1 MDKKV
6 SSPSAGGTTRRD
18 FLKKSATA
26 AAAVAA
32 TGIIKTPVYGQSS
45 APSTGRVLGANDRI
59 AIGYIGIGGKPSNC
73 PGMGLGHVNMQKGK
87 TSELNITQA
96 AVCDLWEVR
105 NDIAKKTIST
115 SDVTAYTD
123 YRKMLERKDI
133 DAVLIATHD
142 PWHARCSIEAMESGK
157 HVYCEKPMTRYLGEA
172 FGVGDVVKRTGRVF
186 QVGSQ
191 GTSAG
196 GWHKAA
202 EIIKSG
208 KLGKLVWA
216 RGAYLRNNP
225 KGEWNYNIVSGA
237 DSIDWNMWLGQVK
250 KRPEKFDG
258 DHYFRWRKYYPYCT
272 GLLGDLV
279 PHRLHPLMLATGN
292 PQYPKRVVCIGTHNI
307 HSDRNTPDAYERDVP
322 EYVQITAEF
331 PDGFLLSVNSSSVSG
346 KVPGFSI
353 FGHDGTMD
361 VADTGNEVKM
371 SPERHKAEEVE
382 EISVKGLQPE
392 DQVVHA
398 KNWLDC
404 IRNGGTPNCNI
415 DLALKVQTVISLSEM
430 SDRLGIVC
438 FFDEKSRKVTDGSG
452 KEVPLLTY
460 GSLPLS

>member
-1 MDKKV
+1 MDPKETK
-6 SSPSAGGTTRRD
+6 PTAGGATRRD
-18 FLKKSATA
+18 FIRKTATA

-32 TGIIKTPVYGQSS
+32 VNVFRTPIYGQNTPPS
-45 APSTGRVLGANDRI
+45 ANVKGANDRI
-59 AIGYIGIGGKPSNC
+59 AIGYIGIGGQPSDC
-73 PGMGLGHVNMQKGK
+73 PGMGLGHVKMQKGK
-87 TSELNITQA
+87 ASELNITQA
-96 AVCDLWEVR
+96 AVCDLWDVR
-105 NDIAKKTIST
+105 NDIAKKAIDT
-115 SDVTAYTD
+115 SDVTSYTD
-123 YRKMLERKDI
+123 YRKILERKDI

-142 PWHARCSIEAMESGK
+142 PWHARCSIEAMQAGK

-172 FGVGDVVKRTGRVF
+172 FEVYDAVKRTGKVF

-191 GTSAG
+191 GTSAE

-202 EIIKSG
+202 EIVKSG

-225 KGEWNYNIVSGA
+225 TGEWNYRIVDGA
-237 DSIDWNMWLGQVK
+237 ENIDWNAWLGPVK
-250 KRPEKFDG
+250 KRPDKFDG
-258 DHYFRWRKYYPYCT
+258 DHYFRWRKYYPYCS

-292 PQYPKRVVCIGTHNI
+292 PQFPKRVVCVGTKNI
-307 HSDRNTPDAYERDVP
+307 ESDKQKPNAHMRDVP
-322 EYVQITAEF
+322 EYVQLTAEF

-353 FGHDGTMD
+353 FGHDGTLD
-361 VADTGNEVKM
+361 VADPGNALQM
-371 SPERHKAEEVE
+371 TPERHKAEETE
-382 EISVKGLQPE
+382 SISLKGLQHE

-404 IRNGGTPNCNI
+404 IRSGGIPNGNI
-415 DLALKVQTVISLSEM
+415 DLAIKVQTVISLSEM

-438 FFDEKSRKVTDGSG
+438 FFDEKTRKISDGSG
-452 KEVPLLTY
+452 KEVKPITY
-460 GSLPLS
+460 GTLPLS

>member
-1 MDKKV
+1 MDHPG
-6 SSPSAGGTTRRD
+6 SSSSTAAQTRRS
-18 FLKKSATA
+18 FLKQSATA
-26 AAAVAA
+26 AAAIAA
-32 TGIIKTPVYGQSS
+32 TGIIKTPVYGQNT
-45 APSTGRVLGANDRI
+45 APSTGKVIGANDRI
-59 AIGYIGIGGKPSNC
+59 NIGYIGIGGKPSNC

-87 TSELNITQA
+87 ASDLNITQA

-105 NDIAKKTIST
+105 NEIAKKAIGT
-115 SDVTAYTD
+115 SDVTSYTD
-123 YRKMLERKDI
+123 YRKILDRKDI

-142 PWHARCSIEAMESGK
+142 PWHAKCSIDAMEAGK

-172 FGVGDVVKRTGRVF
+172 FQVADAVKRTGRVF

-191 GTSAG
+191 GTSAA

-225 KGEWNYNIVSGA
+225 KGEWNYSIAPGT

-250 KRPEKFDG
+250 KRPEKFDA
-258 DHYFRWRKYYPYCT
+258 DHYFRWRKYYPYCG

-292 PQYPKRVVCIGTHNI
+292 PQFPKRVVCIGTNPI
-307 HSDRNTPDAYERDVP
+307 HSDKLTPDAYERDVP

-353 FGHDGTMD
+353 FGHDGTME
-361 VADTGNEVKM
+361 VADVGNEIKM
-371 SPERHKAEEVE
+371 TPEKHKADEVD
-382 EISVKGLQPE
+382 EISAKGLQQE

-398 KNWLDC
+398 KNWFDC
-404 IRNGGTPNCNI
+404 IRNGHTPNGNI
-415 DLALKVQTVISLSEM
+415 DIALKVQTVISLSEM

-438 FFDEKSRKVTDGSG
+438 FFDAATRKVTDGSG
-452 KEVPLLTY
+452 REVPLLTY